1 MVLYQQVA
9 TRRCDLL
16 VPRSTQDSR
25 TVSLIMTCAFDEVA
39 APHAHFHSSCY
50 KFVGL
55 AATLRECISLCGPDA
70 APVCPTSDDEN
81 DFVWSVARSGRYVES
96 IWLGWHKNESG
107 SLSSCVSEGADA
119 EYALARAPTSELA
132 PCIARG
138 SSQLSVSQWE
148 ASACDLRPYYQNGCV
163 CGSSHNVSVTDDVLS
178 RLEAPSQA
186 VLTEY
191 FASVHQQVILTFS
204 IAAVVWSIPIIL
216 LLCWL
221 LYARFRRSSP
231 KTEPSAA
238 ASRRK
243 SESSDQPLTT
253 QGETRHRL
261 AAARRALASTRLRIS
276 GGMLLGGWTLL
287 IFGVTPIIAPLVFGL
302 DFSPI
307 LGPALS
313 TLGPVW
319 TSIPSWLGMS
329 LLLLA
334 VMAVD
339 ALAIR
344 LVCWIAMAIPL
355 GFFLF
360 NVPNDIRRART
371 GSELLE
377 TLIHQITYVGV
388 GLVHLPT
395 LCWPSCCLEAQN
407 QALEAK
413 LDRVLGA
420 VAV

>member
-1 MVLYQQVA
+1 
-9 TRRCDLL
+9 
-16 VPRSTQDSR
+16 
-25 TVSLIMTCAFDEVA
+25 MTCDFDEVA

-221 LYARFRRSSP
+221 LYA
-231 KTEPSAA
+231 
-238 ASRRK
+238 
-243 SESSDQPLTT
+243 
-253 QGETRHRL
+253 
-261 AAARRALASTRLRIS
+261 
-276 GGMLLGGWTLL
+276 
-287 IFGVTPIIAPLVFGL
+287 
-302 DFSPI
+302 
-307 LGPALS
+307 
-313 TLGPVW
+313 
-319 TSIPSWLGMS
+319 
-329 LLLLA
+329 
-334 VMAVD
+334 
-339 ALAIR
+339 
-344 LVCWIAMAIPL
+344 
-355 GFFLF
+355 
-360 NVPNDIRRART
+360 
-371 GSELLE
+371 
-377 TLIHQITYVGV
+377 
-388 GLVHLPT
+388 
-395 LCWPSCCLEAQN
+395 
-407 QALEAK
+407 
-413 LDRVLGA
+413 
-420 VAV
+420 